1 MKDECLYYKEEN
13 LMNENKKEI
22 VENPEPDWGLMMFWE
37 DITAFFQKLG
47 EIIESIIKA
56 ITGE

>member
-1 MKDECLYYKEEN
+1 MNTNEKEV
-13 LMNENKKEI
+13 I
-22 VENPEPDWGLMMFWE
+22 DNPMPDWSLMMFWE